1 VLWNE
6 LDSLCG
12 FLMLER
18 APVEF
23 TVNVLG
29 QNSEPRLAARRHV
42 YIEELLV
49 ASARGTA
56 KKKIRRHSKEQRVPG
71 FKQQPLAMHSSCCQ
85 ASKYQIW
92 HNSTAA
98 TQRIATAVPATKQLA
113 MNCSDRHTA
122 ASFLFKFCV
131 R

>member
-1 VLWNE
+1 MLWNE

-56 KKKIRRHSKEQRVPG
+56 KKKSGGTAKSKEFRVSNSSLWLCTH
-71 FKQQPLAMHSSCCQ
+71 LAARHQ
-85 ASKYQIW
+85 NIKYGI
-92 HNSTAA
+92 TAL
-98 TQRIATAVPATKQLA
+98 RQLNA
-113 MNCSDRHTA
+113 
-122 ASFLFKFCV
+122 
-131 R
+131 